1 MTNHEGTTATAAMD
15 DTAPGIDGN
24 AMVTRVSEPPVRE
37 GLLDVLELV
46 ARLRPD
52 LLRLVLKA
60 VSGAGTLRRDVAM
73 LAEELGV
80 AEPPQLL
87 EQLWHTTVA
96 VDLLE
101 RNWPSRQPVL
111 RDPPTPV
118 LAAVCEARRRNVAG
132 RRRVKLTWVERK
144 LRARLASVPS
154 SSAAR
159 GEEVAEP

>member
-1 MTNHEGTTATAAMD
+1 DGTAA
-15 DTAPGIDGN
+15 A
-24 AMVTRVSEPPVRE
+24 TRVSEPPMRE

-60 VSGAGTLRRDVAM
+60 VSGGGTLRRDVAM

-87 EQLWHTTVA
+87 EQLWHTTAA

-101 RNWPSRQPVL
+101 RNWPCRQAVL
-111 RDPPTPV
+111 RDPATPV

-144 LRARLASVPS
+144 LRAQLGAASVSS
-154 SSAAR
+154 SSAAP